1 MNKTKPLM
9 LSLLLLSALPAL
21 ASEAALRQCRSIAD
35 GAKRL
40 ACYDALPL
48 GSAAAVAATPMA
60 AAPTAAPA
68 TPATPATPA
77 APAKPAEQFGLRAP
91 SSAAAETLE
100 SEITGAFEGW
110 QANQQLRL
118 ANGQIWRIAD
128 GSSAFYALQNP
139 KVRIRRGVL
148 GAFYMEIEGVNQA
161 PRVVRLR

>member
-1 MNKTKPLM
+1 MNKKKPLL

-21 ASEAALRQCRSIAD
+21 ADEAALRQCRGIAD

-48 GSAAAVAATPMA
+48 APAASVGPARAATAA
-60 AAPTAAPA
+60 AAPVAVAP
-68 TPATPATPA
+68 P
-77 APAKPAEQFGLRAP
+77 KPAEQFGLRAP

-100 SEITGAFEGW
+100 SEITGPFEGW
-110 QANQQLRL
+110 EANQQLRL